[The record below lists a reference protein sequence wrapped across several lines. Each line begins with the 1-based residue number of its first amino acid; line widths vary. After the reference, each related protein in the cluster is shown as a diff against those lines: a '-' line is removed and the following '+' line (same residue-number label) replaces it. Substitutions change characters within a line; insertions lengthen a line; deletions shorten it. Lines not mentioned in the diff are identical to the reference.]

1 MQAGRQRLHDARLC
15 LTKRWRRR
23 ACRARGFAGACRA
36 AGHHRLM
43 VRDVR
48 ARVLMYGMESARRRR
63 PRSAPGPCHDPAG
76 RDRRSAG
83 EGAGGHGELDNAALP
98 RHCRH
103 ARGDEALPL
112 PLPAPA
118 LSRHQGVP
126 DRYAAHPPPP
136 LLEVFLVFLSR
147 FGSGASS
154 SPARTSS
161 AVPVSEQGLPPSRTA
176 SMPGPCLRRTARTRH
191 PGCCRRIS
199 SAARTA
205 SAQPPCHPPTVP
217 LPWHW
222 PG

>member
-15 LTKRWRRR
+15 LPKRWRRR

-76 RDRRSAG
+76 RDRRSAV

-118 LSRHQGVP
+118 LSRHQGLP
-126 DRYAAHPPPP
+126 DRDAAHPSPP
-136 LLEVFLVFLSR
+136 LFSGL
-147 FGSGASS
+147 FGSSF
-154 SPARTSS
+154 
-161 AVPVSEQGLPPSRTA
+161 PVSAAAPRPGSTASNWSAPPVNGGNRTA
-176 SMPGPCLRRTARTRH
+176 GSHA
-191 PGCCRRIS
+191 
-199 SAARTA
+199 
-205 SAQPPCHPPTVP
+205 
-217 LPWHW
+217 
-222 PG
+222 